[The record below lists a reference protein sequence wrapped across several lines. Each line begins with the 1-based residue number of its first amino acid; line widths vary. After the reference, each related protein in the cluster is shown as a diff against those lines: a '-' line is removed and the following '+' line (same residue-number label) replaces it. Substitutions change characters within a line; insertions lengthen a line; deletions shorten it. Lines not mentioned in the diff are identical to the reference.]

1 MTGNAV
7 RGIASS
13 SKLGEQK
20 VQLLCQAWAQAYI
33 RGLKAEPPLGV
44 QGAEPPVGAR
54 AAKPPEADDILV
66 VEHTFLHCPEAC
78 SGNRPDR
85 SATTSVYIWHHTAAV
100 LSVNN

>member
-13 SKLGEQK
+13 LKLWEQK
-20 VQLLCQAWAQAYI
+20 VQLLWQAWARAYI

-66 VEHTFLHCPEAC
+66 MEHTFLHCPKLAVVTDLTEVT
-78 SGNRPDR
+78 
-85 SATTSVYIWHHTAAV
+85 TTSVYIWHHTAAV